1 MSNWNL
7 EFPAEY
13 HRQRIWEE
21 VEQIRL
27 ERLVQSRVYRPRF
40 FARTMFSFAN
50 WMISTGKHLRERYTR
65 STPQSGSVDEIPAVD
80 CSQAPTGSLAR

>member
-27 ERLVQSRVYRPRF
+27 ERLVQSRVYRPHL

-50 WMISTGKHLRERYTR
+50 WMISTGKHLRERY
-65 STPQSGSVDEIPAVD
+65 EIPAVD
-80 CSQAPTGSLAR
+80 CNQAPTGSLAR

>member
-27 ERLVQSRVYRPRF
+27 ERLVQSRVYRPRLF
-40 FARTMFSFAN
+40 TRTMFSFAN
-50 WMISTGKHLRERYTR
+50 WMISTGKTLRKRY
-65 STPQSGSVDEIPAVD
+65 EIPVVD